1 MSRCLYCD
9 FFSTTLLER
18 RHDYA
23 EALLK
28 EIALRR
34 NEWLTAETIYFGGGT
49 PSLMPPD
56 DLVRLLQAIGIDNAN
71 EITLE
76 ANPGDITPSL
86 LQAWRQAG
94 FNRLSIGIQSF
105 DDSLLRRIGRRHT
118 ASQAVQTV
126 QQAQSAGFDNLS
138 IDLMYGLP
146 EQTMTQWQADIRQA
160 LQMGVQHISCYCL
173 SYEEGTPLTL
183 QLQQGQIEPQDE
195 QTLNDMYDMLSD
207 MLSAQGFE
215 HYEVSNFALPGFRSQ
230 HNSSYWN
237 DTPYVGL
244 GAGAHSY
251 RIETHN
257 HITRRIRSWNVS
269 DLDTY
274 IQAIHSN
281 ELPSEQEELTTE
293 QHRMEQI
300 MLSLRTAEGV
310 AKHILTRNQ
319 TPADCQRILKKAEQ
333 YEHQGCLRQTPTH
346 LVATRYGLHILNRI
360 IEDLL

>member
-86 LQAWRQAG
+86 LQAWKQAG

-105 DDSLLRRIGRRHT
+105 DNSLLCRIGRRHT
-118 ASQAVQTV
+118 AEQAVDAV
-126 QQAQSAGFDNLS
+126 CQAQAAGFDNLS

-146 EQTMTQWQADIRQA
+146 GQSMQQWRTSIEKA
-160 LQMGVQHISCYCL
+160 LQLGVQHISCYCL
-173 SYEEGTPLTL
+173 SYEEGTPLTR
-183 QLQQGQIEPQDE
+183 QLQQGLIEPQDE
-195 QTLNDMYDMLSD
+195 QTLNDMYDLLCD
-207 MLSAQGFE
+207 LLAAHGFE
-215 HYEVSNFALPGFRSQ
+215 HYEVSNFAMRGFRSR
-230 HNSSYWN
+230 HNSSYWT
-237 DTPYVGL
+237 DKPYVGL

-251 RIETHN
+251 CIDLQNNE
-257 HITRRIRSWNVS
+257 TRRTRSWNVS

-274 IQAIHSN
+274 IQVIRHN
-281 ELPSEQEELTTE
+281 ELPSEQEELTAE

-300 MLSLRTAEGV
+300 MLSLRTSEGV
-310 AKHILTRNQ
+310 LRQVLTRDQ
-319 TPADCQRILKKAEQ
+319 SPADCQRILDKVKQ
-333 YEHQGCLRQTPTH
+333 YEQQHCLRQTPTH
-346 LVATRYGLHILNRI
+346 IVATRQGLHILNRI